1 MIKSGSQIE
10 RDFFALI
17 SASGLGKGIKGKVY
31 RPEMRPADA
40 TSEDIIVKFLAGED
54 EQIQT
59 GVVICNIY
67 VPDVVNAK
75 GRKVIDHER
84 IAELELLVLSFIK
97 NFDSTEYLI
106 KTDGSMQTYLNEEIN
121 QHLISVRIKFQ
132 RLNN

>member
-1 MIKSGSQIE
+1 MIKTGSQIE
-10 RDFFALI
+10 RDFYTLI
-17 SASGLGKGIKGKVY
+17 NASSLGKSIKGKVY

-54 EQIQT
+54 EQVQT

-67 VPDVVNAK
+67 VPDVIKAK
-75 GRKVIDHER
+75 GRKVIDHAR
-84 IAELELLVLSFIK
+84 IAELELLVLSFVE
-97 NFDSTEYLI
+97 NFDSSEYLI
-106 KTDGSMQTYLNEEIN
+106 KTDGSMQTYLNEEID